1 MKRYLYIA
9 ATIFSLSA
17 LIGTAGASDF
27 ENLSVLATFICTL
40 FWTGL
45 FCVFGM
51 LSLYE
56 LAKKKLPA
64 RQQPQQRAHIKNP
77 SIVYHK
83 EGELSNVF
91 ESAHNRIG

>member
-9 ATIFSLSA
+9 ATIFSSSA

-27 ENLSVLATFICTL
+27 ENLSVLATFLCTL

-56 LAKKKLPA
+56 LAKKKAPRGTAIPTKRTTKKPFL
-64 RQQPQQRAHIKNP
+64 
-77 SIVYHK
+77 VYP
-83 EGELSNVF
+83 NVSA
-91 ESAHNRIG
+91 SAHNRIG